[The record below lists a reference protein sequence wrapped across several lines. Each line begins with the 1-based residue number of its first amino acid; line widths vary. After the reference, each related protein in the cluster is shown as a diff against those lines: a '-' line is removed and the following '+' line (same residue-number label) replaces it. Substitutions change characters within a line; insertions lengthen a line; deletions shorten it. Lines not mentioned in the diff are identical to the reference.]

1 MKTKNLL
8 AILFLCVTLAVTA
21 QDFQEERGNLSFLKD
36 QKVVNVEFKYDNLR
50 LMKDNVTEKEY
61 VDERREY
68 LNNKDKGNGD
78 VWFKKWE
85 NAKKG
90 IWQPKFLEL
99 MVKTITSSKG
109 IEFKEGATDAP
120 YTLIVDVQ
128 WIYPGWDAW
137 VMKQAAKV
145 TMVLKFVETQNKD
158 KELFQLRSIEAPGDQ
173 FGNNFS
179 NESRIGE
186 GFAKTAKSFGKLIV
200 KRLKK

>member
-1 MKTKNLL
+1 MKTKKLL

-78 VWFKKWE
+78 VWE
-85 NAKKG
+85 NAKEG

-109 IEFKEGATDAP
+109 IEFKEGVTDAP

>member
-1 MKTKNLL
+1 MAN
-8 AILFLCVTLAVTA
+8 
-21 QDFQEERGNLSFLKD
+21 
-36 QKVVNVEFKYDNLR
+36 
-50 LMKDNVTEKEY
+50 
-61 VDERREY
+61 
-68 LNNKDKGNGD
+68 

-85 NAKKG
+85 NAKEG

-186 GFAKTAKSFGKLIV
+186 GFAKRLNPLESSLSNALKNNNYNTLNCNTLVKVSKLDKGYCYLLPVTCHLFLPFFIES
-200 KRLKK
+200 RFIQ

>member
-1 MKTKNLL
+1 MKTKKLL

-21 QDFQEERGNLSFLKD
+21 QDFQE
-36 QKVVNVEFKYDNLR
+36 VVNVEFKYDNLR

-85 NAKKG
+85 NAKEG

>member
-8 AILFLCVTLAVTA
+8 AVLFLCVTLAVTA

-85 NAKKG
+85 NAKEG

-158 KELFQLRSIEAPGDQ
+158 NELFQLRSIEAPGDQ
-173 FGNNFS
+173 LGNNFS

-186 GFAKTAKSFGKLIV
+186 GFAKTAKSFGKLII